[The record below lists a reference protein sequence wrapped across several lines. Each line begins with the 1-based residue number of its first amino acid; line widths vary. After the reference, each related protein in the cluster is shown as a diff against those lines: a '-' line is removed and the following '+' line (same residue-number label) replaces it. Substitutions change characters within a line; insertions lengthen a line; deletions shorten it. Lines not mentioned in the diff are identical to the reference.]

1 MQARKGGI
9 MSNAGKRPLI
19 LFVDDDQPIQSMLSS
34 VLSMEGF
41 PFEMARNGQEAIDIL
56 AKSPGTRRIMLLD
69 LLMPVMNGAG
79 VVRWLFEHPD
89 IRANTKVI
97 LMSANNNLKAAFDLD
112 HDGELEKPFGVDKL
126 LETLDRFA

>member
-1 MQARKGGI
+1 

-19 LFVDDDQPIQSMLSS
+19 LFVDDDPPIQDMLSS
-34 VLSMEGF
+34 VLLMEGF
-41 PFEMARNGQEAIDIL
+41 PYEMARNGQEAIDIL

-69 LLMPVMNGAG
+69 LLMPVVDGAG

-89 IRANTKVI
+89 IRANTKII
-97 LMSANNNLKAAFDLD
+97 LMSANNTLKAAFDLD

-126 LETLDRFA
+126 LDALDRFA